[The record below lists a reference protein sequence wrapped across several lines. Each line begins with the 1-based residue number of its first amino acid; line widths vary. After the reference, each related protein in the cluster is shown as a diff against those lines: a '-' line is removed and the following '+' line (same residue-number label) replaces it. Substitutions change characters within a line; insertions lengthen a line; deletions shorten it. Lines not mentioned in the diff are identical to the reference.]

1 MEKLTGE
8 VIAIGDEMTSGARL
22 DTNSAWLSRRLGEL
36 GIDVQFHTTVG
47 DTLAHNV
54 DVFRTACRRADIV
67 VASGGLGPTRDDLT
81 REALSQLSGA
91 PLELRRSV
99 LEQIEALFAARGR
112 PMAQRNELQ
121 AMFPRGSIEIPNLH
135 GTAPGIELQIPR
147 DSRGGSRIFALPGV
161 PAEMKQMFDDVVA
174 PRLLAAM
181 GGAASIRHRVL
192 KFFGTGES
200 DMEQRLGDMID
211 RNRVPRVGITVSA
224 ATISLRI
231 TAMGESPSQC
241 ETMIDATRQEIL
253 ARAGE
258 YYFGEGEDFEQHH
271 AIEESLRQAGHS
283 LVIVELGYAAPLSD
297 WFATLGDTPAYR
309 GGISL
314 ATAEQLMALASSETM
329 LDALR
334 SLKHRFA
341 ADWVLVLDR
350 YPSLAAH
357 ALPAAPAAAFRVEV
371 LTPGD
376 EHLTTEHQLGGHP
389 DILHWRIAKTALEWL
404 RHLVAG
410 QVAVA

>member
-1 MEKLTGE
+1 MEKLTAE

-36 GIDVQFHTTVG
+36 GIEVQFHTTVG

-54 DVFRTACRRADIV
+54 DVFRTACSRADII

-81 REALSQLSGA
+81 REALSQFSGQ

-99 LEQIEALFAARGR
+99 LEQIEAMFAARGR

-121 AMFPRGSIEIPNLH
+121 AMFPRGSLEVPNLH
-135 GTAPGIELQIPR
+135 GTAPGMEVEIPR
-147 DSRGGSRIFALPGV
+147 DRDGACRIFALPGV
-161 PAEMKQMFDDVVA
+161 PAEMKQMFDDTVA
-174 PRLLAAM
+174 PRLLMAM
-181 GGAASIRHRVL
+181 GGAAHIRHRVL

-211 RNRVPRVGITVSA
+211 RRRVPRVGITVSA

-241 ETMIDATRQEIL
+241 ETMIEATRQEIL

-258 YYFGEGEDFEQHH
+258 FYFGDGEDFEQHH
-271 AIEESLRQAGHS
+271 AIEQALCQAGHS
-283 LVIVELGYAAPLSD
+283 LVIVELGYAAPLGD
-297 WFATLGDTPAYR
+297 WFATVGDTPAYR

-314 ATAEQLMALASSETM
+314 ATGDQLLVLAGSDHRLE
-329 LDALR
+329 ALR
-334 SLKHRFA
+334 SLKRRFA
-341 ADWVLVLDR
+341 ADWIVVVDR
-350 YPSLAAH
+350 YPSLSAH
-357 ALPAAPAAAFRVEV
+357 ALSAAPAAPFRVEV

-376 EHLTTEHQLGGHP
+376 EHLATEHQLGGHP
-389 DILHWRIAKTALEWL
+389 DILHSRIAKTALAWL
-404 RHLVAG
+404 RHLVAE
-410 QVAVA
+410 QVAIA